1 MNKAAKILV
10 TGING
15 QLGYDCLRELKERG
29 YTNVVGADIEAFDI
43 TDKNAVYGF
52 INSCKPDVV
61 MHNAAWTAVDKAEQ
75 FPEQVYKVNALGTK
89 YIAEACKTVGAK
101 LVYISTDYVFD
112 GKGEGL
118 YEVDDKRN
126 GLSVYG
132 KTKAEGEDFVTQ
144 ILDKYFIVR
153 ISWVFGK
160 NGNNFV
166 KTMLRLAQAGKTE
179 LYVVNDQIGSPTYT
193 RDLAVL
199 LCDMIQTEKYG
210 VYHATNEG
218 VCSWYDFATEIFKQ
232 AGLNVRVNA
241 VSTAEYIKSVA
252 QQAGRPLNS
261 RLSKKSLEEAG
272 FKKLPDWQSALKRY
286 LTELNQ

>member
-179 LYVVNDQIGSPTYT
+179 LNVVNDQIGSPTYT